1 MALISSFILVAYIL
15 IALEKWH
22 RTTIVFFFAAL
33 TVALGLLT
41 PEEAW
46 HAIDYNTIGLLIGMM
61 IIVNIMK
68 QTGIFKYLAL
78 KAVKASKGNIFLIFV
93 MITGITGAL
102 SAFLDN
108 VTMVI
113 LITPISIFIAETM
126 GISPFPFFIG
136 EIIASNMGGTATLIG
151 DPPNVMIGS
160 AAHLS
165 FFDFFVHLT
174 PLVLLA
180 YGVFILYFKVFESKK
195 LGIFGTFDI
204 DRLNIMPEKALK
216 NKKLLKKS
224 LFVFTL
230 VLLGFFFHPLL
241 KLEPS
246 VVALTGA
253 ALLLVLSKHNPEDV
267 LKEVEWATLV
277 FLAGFFILV
286 GGLEKFGVITYLA
299 KWIVSI
305 TSNIKILA
313 IIILI
318 ISAFVSSILDN
329 IPFVAAMI
337 PIIATVNAKLGIHTN
352 TLWWAL
358 SLGACLGGNGT
369 LIGASANVVVASM
382 STKTETPLTFKNY
395 LRYGPLAT
403 LISITLSA
411 LYIWFFL

>member
-224 LFVFTL
+224 LFVFAL

>member
-230 VLLGFFFHPLL
+230 VLLGFFFHHLL

>member
-230 VLLGFFFHPLL
+230 VLLGFFFHHLL

-395 LRYGPLAT
+395 LKYGLVAT